1 MKNISKS
8 ILLALIILTSS
19 LAGCLGNDSDDSDD
33 SKDSD
38 DSVSSS
44 EGCDSAPWLFVMT
57 GHNVTI
63 DLEAEIDTNASN
75 MNASFT
81 IHNEEFIGSV
91 VAYTEAVEGER
102 GEMVTTNN
110 HYETLWMLAAENKNG
125 AITGIKD
132 DGSEV
137 TIAFKLV
144 NVTNSTDG
152 VTLSAE
158 FIGATD
164 NRGENVNGTLFEISE
179 ASYLIDSWW
188 CEALVSVGVAAVI
201 AAFCI
206 VTDGTCFAVAEDS
219 EVVEDIIAVG
229 DEYGYDWGNKAVA
242 KALTDFSK
250 SSAGIILDA
259 VFQAVSC

>member
-1 MKNISKS
+1 MKKVSKS
-8 ILLALIILTSS
+8 ILLALIIVTSS
-19 LAGCLGNDSDDSDD
+19 LAGCLGNDSDDS
-33 SKDSD
+33 KDSD
-38 DSVSSS
+38 DSESSS
-44 EGCDSAPWLFVMT
+44 GGCDSAPWLFVMT

-75 MNASFT
+75 MNATFT

-102 GEMVTTNN
+102 GEMVTTND

-164 NRGENVNGTLFEISE
+164 NRGEDVNGTLFEISE

-201 AAFCI
+201 AGFCV
-206 VTDGTCFAVAEDS
+206 VTDGACFAVAEDS
-219 EVVEDIIAVG
+219 AVVEDIISVG
-229 DEYGYDWGNKAVA
+229 EYFGYDWSSGSVASALSGASKA
-242 KALTDFSK
+242 
-250 SSAGIILDA
+250 SAGGILSA
-259 VFQAVSC
+259 VFKAVSC

>member
-1 MKNISKS
+1 MKKVSKS
-8 ILLALIILTSS
+8 ILLALIIVTSS
-19 LAGCLGNDSDDSDD
+19 LAGCLGNDSDDS
-33 SKDSD
+33 KDSD
-38 DSVSSS
+38 DSESSS
-44 EGCDSAPWLFVMT
+44 GGCDSAPWLFVMT

-75 MNASFT
+75 MNATFT

-102 GEMVTTNN
+102 GEMVTTND
-110 HYETLWMLAAENKNG
+110 HYGTLWMLAAENKNG

-164 NRGENVNGTLFEISE
+164 NRGEDVNGTLFEISE

-201 AAFCI
+201 AAFCV
-206 VTDGTCFAVAEDS
+206 VTDGACFAVAEDS
-219 EVVEDIIAVG
+219 EVVEEIIAVG
-229 DEYGYDWGNKAVA
+229 EDFGYDWSSSSVA
-242 KALTDFSK
+242 SALSGAAK
-250 SSAGIILDA
+250 SSAGGILNA
-259 VFQAVSC
+259 VFSAVSC